1 MDTFGDIADSS
12 VALVVTSPPYF
23 AGKAY
28 EEALGTDG
36 IPADYLE
43 YLQMLRDVFAECVRK
58 LEPGGRIAVNVANLG
73 RKPYRSLSSDVVAI
87 FEELGLLLRGE
98 IIWQKGKGAGGSCA
112 WGSFQKP
119 GNPVLRDVTERV
131 IVASKGRF
139 DRAVDAKQR
148 ASSGMPSTATMTVDD
163 FLEATLDVWELAAE
177 SARRVGHPAPFPVE
191 LPRRLIDL
199 YTYAGDL
206 VLDPFMGAGSTA
218 VAAAR
223 SGRHFVGFDT
233 DPAYV
238 EAALARVRAEAGPA
252 PGVELR
258 AGAPACP
265 TTRRLPSRCGSAP
278 GPPTS
283 RSASWPRRASP
294 TSTTRRPPSASSGST
309 STWSATGSDG
319 ARWLVAVAGTFTPSP
334 SGLRRSD
341 VLWRTVAQAAVV
353 QAAGRPERVLVLTT
367 ERPPRAT
374 AQAKALDAVL
384 GRGIEAVV
392 ELAAPDA
399 VDELPVPAPHLSA
412 GGRHT
417 HRGLRARHRARH
429 ARARHGRL
437 GRAAATRRGAG
448 RHRRLGP
455 AGARAPRPRPPPARR
470 GRLRQRRGLRR
481 ARRGARRPAADSHRV
496 DRRCTARQATR

>member
-1 MDTFGDIADSS
+1 MSEAPEPGDGPRRRSTATSNFGVGKREGHDATAFYARFVQPVLSDDDQVNPPKATDEIWVGDSRDMDSSGDIADSS

-73 RKPYRSLSSDVVAI
+73 RKPYRSLSSDVIAI

-139 DRAVDAKQR
+139 DRAVDAKDR
-148 ASSGMPSTATMTVDD
+148 ASGGMPSTGTMTVDD
-163 FLEATLDVWELAAE
+163 FLEATLDVWELAPE
-177 SARRVGHPAPFPVE
+177 SAKRVNHPAPFPVE
-191 LPRRLIDL
+191 LPARLIDL

-206 VLDPFMGAGSTA
+206 VLDPFMGAGATA

-238 EAALARVRAEAGPA
+238 EAALARVETERGEGPVVEVRPGKADLPDDASAVEALHAGRKATDVAKRLLREAGFTGVDDKKTA
-252 PGVELR
+252 VRELGVEFDLVATDS
-258 AGAPACP
+258 AGH
-265 TTRRLPSRCGSAP
+265 
-278 GPPTS
+278 
-283 RSASWPRRASP
+283 
-294 TSTTRRPPSASSGST
+294 
-309 STWSATGSDG
+309 
-319 ARWLVAVAGTFTPSP
+319 RWLVVVAGTFTPSP

-341 VLWRTVAQAAVV
+341 VLWRTLAQAAVV
-353 QAAGRPERVLVLTT
+353 HAADRPERVLVLTT
-367 ERPPRAT
+367 ERPARST
-374 AQAKALDAVL
+374 AQAKALDAML
-384 GRGIEAVV
+384 GRGIDAVV
-392 ELAAPDA
+392 ELAADGA
-399 VDELPVPAPHLSA
+399 VGELRSL
-412 GGRHT
+412 
-417 HRGLRARHRARH
+417 H
-429 ARARHGRL
+429 AA
-437 GRAAATRRGAG
+437 
-448 RHRRLGP
+448 
-455 AGARAPRPRPPPARR
+455 
-470 GRLRQRRGLRR
+470 
-481 ARRGARRPAADSHRV
+481 
-496 DRRCTARQATR
+496 

>member
-1 MDTFGDIADSS
+1 MSEGLDTGDEPRRRSTATSNFGVGKREGHDASAFYARFVPPTLSDDDHVNPPKALDEIWVGDSRDMDTFGDIADAS

-43 YLQMLRDVFAECVRK
+43 YLGMLRDVFAESVRK

-73 RKPYRSLSSDVVAI
+73 RKPYRSLSSDVIAI
-87 FEELGLLLRGE
+87 FEELGLLVRGE

-119 GNPVLRDVTERV
+119 ANPVLRDVTERV

-139 DRAVDAKQR
+139 DRAVDARHR
-148 ASSGMPSTATMTVDD
+148 ASAGMPSTATMTVDD
-163 FLEATLDVWELAAE
+163 FLEATLDVWELAPE
-177 SARRVGHPAPFPVE
+177 SAKRVNHPAPFPVE

-238 EAALARVRAEAGPA
+238 EAALARVEAERSSGPEVEVRPGTVRLPDDAPAADALRVGRKATDVAGRLLAEAGFSDIDDKRTA
-252 PGVELR
+252 IRNLGVEFDLVATDT
-258 AGAPACP
+258 AG
-265 TTRRLPSRCGSAP
+265 R
-278 GPPTS
+278 
-283 RSASWPRRASP
+283 
-294 TSTTRRPPSASSGST
+294 
-309 STWSATGSDG
+309 
-319 ARWLVAVAGTFTPSP
+319 RWLVAVAGTFTPSP

-341 VLWRTVAQAAVV
+341 VLWRTLAQAAVV
-353 QAAGRPERVLVLTT
+353 HAAERAERVLVLTT
-367 ERPPRAT
+367 ERPARGT

-384 GRGIEAVV
+384 GRDIEAVV
-392 ELAAPDA
+392 ELAAEGA
-399 VDELPVPAPHLSA
+399 VDELRSLH
-412 GGRHT
+412 
-417 HRGLRARHRARH
+417 H
-429 ARARHGRL
+429 A
-437 GRAAATRRGAG
+437 
-448 RHRRLGP
+448 
-455 AGARAPRPRPPPARR
+455 
-470 GRLRQRRGLRR
+470 
-481 ARRGARRPAADSHRV
+481 
-496 DRRCTARQATR
+496 

>member
-1 MDTFGDIADSS
+1 MTDGPAPGDEPRRRGTSTSNFGVGKREGHDASAFYDRFVRPVLSDDAHVNPPKATDVIWVGDSRDMDTFGDIADAS

-43 YLQMLRDVFAECVRK
+43 YLGMLRDVFAECVRK

-73 RKPYRSLSSDVVAI
+73 RKPYRSLSSDVITI

-112 WGSFQKP
+112 WGSFQRP

-139 DRAVDAKQR
+139 DRAVDARHR
-148 ASSGMPSTATMTVDD
+148 ASAGMPSTGTMTVDD
-163 FLEATLDVWELAAE
+163 FLEATLDVWELAPE
-177 SARRVGHPAPFPVE
+177 SARRVNHPAPFPVE

-238 EAALARVRAEAGPA
+238 EAALARVAAEGGAGPEVEVRPGRSDVPDDAPAAEAIRVGRKA
-252 PGVELR
+252 TDVAARLLRDAGFTDIDDKKAAVRELGVELDLVATDA
-258 AGAPACP
+258 AGH
-265 TTRRLPSRCGSAP
+265 
-278 GPPTS
+278 
-283 RSASWPRRASP
+283 
-294 TSTTRRPPSASSGST
+294 
-309 STWSATGSDG
+309 
-319 ARWLVAVAGTFTPSP
+319 RWLVAVAGTFTPSP

-341 VLWRTVAQAAVV
+341 VLWRTVAQAAVLHG
-353 QAAGRPERVLVLTT
+353 AGRPERVLVLTT
-367 ERPPRAT
+367 ELPARGT
-374 AQAKALDAVL
+374 AQAKALGAVV
-384 GRGIEAVV
+384 GRGIDAVV
-392 ELAAPDA
+392 ELSAEGA
-399 VDELPVPAPHLSA
+399 VDA
-412 GGRHT
+412 
-417 HRGLRARHRARH
+417 LRALH
-429 ARARHGRL
+429 
-437 GRAAATRRGAG
+437 
-448 RHRRLGP
+448 P
-455 AGARAPRPRPPPARR
+455 A
-470 GRLRQRRGLRR
+470 
-481 ARRGARRPAADSHRV
+481 
-496 DRRCTARQATR
+496 

>member
-1 MDTFGDIADSS
+1 MSEATEPGDGTRRRSTATSNFGVGKREGHDATAFYARFVPPQLSDDDQVNPPKAKDEIWVGDSRDMDTFGDIADAS

-28 EEALGTDG
+28 EEALGEDG

-112 WGSFQKP
+112 WGSFQRP

-148 ASSGMPSTATMTVDD
+148 ASAGMPSTATMTVDD
-163 FLEATLDVWELAAE
+163 FLEATLDVWELAPE

-238 EAALARVRAEAGPA
+238 DAALARVRADAA
-252 PGVELR
+252 PDSSVELR
-258 AGAPACP
+258 AGAARLPAGAP
-265 TTRRLPSRCGSAP
+265 AGDALRLGAKATDVARRLLTEAGFTDSDDTKTAIRELGVEFDLVAADP
-278 GPPTS
+278 
-283 RSASWPRRASP
+283 
-294 TSTTRRPPSASSGST
+294 
-309 STWSATGSDG
+309 TGS
-319 ARWLVAVAGTFTPSP
+319 RWVVAVAGAFTPSP

-341 VLWRTVAQAAVV
+341 VLWRTLAQAAVV

-367 ERPPRAT
+367 ERPPRGT
-374 AQAKALDAVL
+374 AQAKALDAVI
-384 GRGIEAVV
+384 GHGIEAVV
-392 ELAAPDA
+392 ELSAPDA
-399 VDELPVPAPHLSA
+399 VDELRSL
-412 GGRHT
+412 HT
-417 HRGLRARHRARH
+417 A
-429 ARARHGRL
+429 
-437 GRAAATRRGAG
+437 
-448 RHRRLGP
+448 
-455 AGARAPRPRPPPARR
+455 
-470 GRLRQRRGLRR
+470 
-481 ARRGARRPAADSHRV
+481 
-496 DRRCTARQATR
+496 

>member
-1 MDTFGDIADSS
+1 MAPAPDPAAPRRRGTSTSNFGVGKREGHDASGFYGRFVPPVLSDDAQVNPPKALDEIWVGDSRDMDASGDVADGS

-28 EEALGTDG
+28 EEALGQDG

-73 RKPYRSLSSDVVAI
+73 RKPYRSLSSDVIAI

-139 DRAVDAKQR
+139 DRAVDARTR
-148 ASSGMPSTATMTVDD
+148 ASAGLPSTGTMTVDD
-163 FLEATLDVWELAAE
+163 FLEATLDVWELAPE

-191 LPRRLIDL
+191 LPHRLIDL
-199 YTYAGDL
+199 YTYADDL

-218 VAAAR
+218 VAAVR

-238 EAALARVRAEAGPA
+238 DAALARVTAEREQAGSGVAVEVPPTGKLADAAPAAEAVRRGGKA
-252 PGVELR
+252 TDVAKRLLREAGFADIDDKRTAIRELGVEFDLV
-258 AGAPACP
+258 A
-265 TTRRLPSRCGSAP
+265 TD
-278 GPPTS
+278 
-283 RSASWPRRASP
+283 
-294 TSTTRRPPSASSGST
+294 SG
-309 STWSATGSDG
+309 GN
-319 ARWLVAVAGTFTPSP
+319 RWLVVVAGTFTPSP

-341 VLWRTVAQAAVV
+341 VLWRTLAQAAVV
-353 QAAGRPERVLVLTT
+353 HAAGRGERVAVLTT
-367 ERPPRAT
+367 ERPARGT
-374 AQAKALDAVL
+374 AQARALDAVI
-384 GRGIEAVV
+384 GQGIDAVV
-392 ELAAPDA
+392 ELAAVGA
-399 VDELPVPAPHLSA
+399 ADELRALHPA
-412 GGRHT
+412 
-417 HRGLRARHRARH
+417 
-429 ARARHGRL
+429 
-437 GRAAATRRGAG
+437 
-448 RHRRLGP
+448 
-455 AGARAPRPRPPPARR
+455 
-470 GRLRQRRGLRR
+470 
-481 ARRGARRPAADSHRV
+481 
-496 DRRCTARQATR
+496 

>member
-1 MDTFGDIADSS
+1 MSEGLDTGDEPRRRSTATSNFGVGKREGHDASAFYARFVPPALSDDNHVSPPKARNEIWVGDSRDMDTFGDIADAS

-43 YLQMLRDVFAECVRK
+43 YLGMLRDVFAECVRK

-73 RKPYRSLSSDVVAI
+73 RKPYRSLSSDVITI

-139 DRAVDAKQR
+139 DRAVDAKDR
-148 ASSGMPSTATMTVDD
+148 ASAGMPSTGTMTVDD
-163 FLEATLDVWELAAE
+163 FLEATLDVWELAPE
-177 SARRVGHPAPFPVE
+177 SAKRVNHPAPFPVE

-238 EAALARVRAEAGPA
+238 EAALARVGADGATGPDVEVRPGTVRLRDDAPVAEA
-252 PGVELR
+252 LR
-258 AGAPACP
+258 AGRKATDVAKRLLAQAGFCDIDDKRTAIRELGVEFDLVATDPA
-265 TTRRLPSRCGSAP
+265 G
-278 GPPTS
+278 G
-283 RSASWPRRASP
+283 
-294 TSTTRRPPSASSGST
+294 
-309 STWSATGSDG
+309 
-319 ARWLVAVAGTFTPSP
+319 RWMVAVAGTFTPSP

-341 VLWRTVAQAAVV
+341 VLWRTLAQAAVV
-353 QAAGRPERVLVLTT
+353 HAAERPERVLVLTT
-367 ERPPRAT
+367 ERPAGGT
-374 AQAKALDAVL
+374 TQAKALDAVI
-384 GRGIEAVV
+384 GRGIDAVV
-392 ELAAPDA
+392 ELAAEGA
-399 VDELPVPAPHLSA
+399 VDELQSLHPA
-412 GGRHT
+412 
-417 HRGLRARHRARH
+417 
-429 ARARHGRL
+429 
-437 GRAAATRRGAG
+437 
-448 RHRRLGP
+448 
-455 AGARAPRPRPPPARR
+455 
-470 GRLRQRRGLRR
+470 
-481 ARRGARRPAADSHRV
+481 
-496 DRRCTARQATR
+496 

>member
-1 MDTFGDIADSS
+1 MSEGLDTGDEPRRRSTATSNFGVGKREGHDAGAFYARFTPPALSDDDHVNPPKAKDVIWVGDSRDMDTFGDIADSS

-43 YLQMLRDVFAECVRK
+43 YLGMLRDVFAECVRK

-73 RKPYRSLSSDVVAI
+73 RKPYRSLSADVIAI

-112 WGSFQKP
+112 WGSFQRP
-119 GNPVLRDVTERV
+119 ANPVLRDVTERV

-139 DRAVDAKQR
+139 DRALDARRR
-148 ASSGMPSTATMTVDD
+148 ASAGMPSIGTMTVDD
-163 FLEATLDVWELAAE
+163 FLEATLDVWELAPE
-177 SARRVGHPAPFPVE
+177 SAKRVNHPAPFPVE

-238 EAALARVRAEAGPA
+238 EAALARVAADRSDGPGVAVEPGTSRLSDDAPAAEVLRAGRKATDVAARLLAEAGFTDVDPKKA
-252 PGVELR
+252 AVRELGVEFDLV
-258 AGAPACP
+258 A
-265 TTRRLPSRCGSAP
+265 TD
-278 GPPTS
+278 
-283 RSASWPRRASP
+283 AS
-294 TSTTRRPPSASSGST
+294 G
-309 STWSATGSDG
+309 G
-319 ARWLVAVAGTFTPSP
+319 RWLVAVAGTFTPSP

-341 VLWRTVAQAAVV
+341 VLWRTLAQAAVV
-353 QAAGRPERVLVLTT
+353 HAVGRPERVLVLTT
-367 ERPPRAT
+367 ERPARGTTQARA
-374 AQAKALDAVL
+374 LEAVL
-384 GRGIEAVV
+384 GRGIDAVV
-392 ELAAPDA
+392 ELAATGA
-399 VDELPVPAPHLSA
+399 VDQLRSL
-412 GGRHT
+412 HT
-417 HRGLRARHRARH
+417 A
-429 ARARHGRL
+429 
-437 GRAAATRRGAG
+437 
-448 RHRRLGP
+448 
-455 AGARAPRPRPPPARR
+455 
-470 GRLRQRRGLRR
+470 
-481 ARRGARRPAADSHRV
+481 
-496 DRRCTARQATR
+496 